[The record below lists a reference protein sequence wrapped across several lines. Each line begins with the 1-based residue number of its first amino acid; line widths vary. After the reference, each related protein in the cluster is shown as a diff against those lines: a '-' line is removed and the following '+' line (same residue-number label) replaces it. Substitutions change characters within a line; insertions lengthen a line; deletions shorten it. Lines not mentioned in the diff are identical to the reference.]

1 MGVTKMGETPKGTLF
16 TISAPSGAGKTSLVR
31 ALLDQDENTQV
42 SVSFT
47 TRAMRPGE
55 LDGRDY
61 HFIDKNRFDGMLANT
76 EFLEHAQVFTNYY
89 GTSQAW
95 VDAALAQGKDV
106 ILEIDWQGAAQ
117 IRRLLPETEGIFIL
131 PPSRA
136 CLQERLRGRGQDDET
151 VIEQRMQEA
160 KNEMSH
166 FIDAQWLIVNDDF
179 EQALIELKSI
189 ILTQRLKACSQ
200 QQKYG
205 SLLVDLLS

>member
-1 MGVTKMGETPKGTLF
+1 MGVTKMGATTKGTLF

-55 LDGRDY
+55 VDGRDY
-61 HFIDKNRFDGMLANT
+61 YFIDKRRFDDMLAKT

-95 VDAALAQGKDV
+95 VDAALAQGRDV

-117 IRRLLPETEGIFIL
+117 IRRLLPETEG
-131 PPSRA
+131 
-136 CLQERLRGRGQDDET
+136 
-151 VIEQRMQEA
+151 
-160 KNEMSH
+160 
-166 FIDAQWLIVNDDF
+166 
-179 EQALIELKSI
+179 
-189 ILTQRLKACSQ
+189 
-200 QQKYG
+200 
-205 SLLVDLLS
+205 